1 MRHSLTRALILIM
14 LLVMSPRGAL
24 SSPAVCVPAKD
35 AVHNLLTNEYQLVL
49 YREEDHKL
57 IALFADRGGFWVELT
72 FSNDTA
78 CAIREGRGIYIVRE
92 RGI

>member
-1 MRHSLTRALILIM
+1 MRLSLALTLIM
-14 LLVMSPRGAL
+14 LAWMPPTPAL
-24 SSPAVCVPAKD
+24 SSPPVCVPAKD

-57 IALFADRGGFWVELT
+57 VALFADRGGFWVELILE
-72 FSNDTA
+72 NDKA
-78 CAIREGRGIYIVRE
+78 CAIRAGRGIYIVRE